1 MNNETKIE
9 RFYSSTKMQ
18 RAIMHM
24 EQFWLL
30 SQNTD
35 LNDDDKKCAKSLFEH
50 YRRLAMC
57 ILMKEMPE
65 KMVTD
70 LIIDV
75 DYMQNVYKKYAI

>member
-9 RFYSSTKMQ
+9 KFYSSTKMQ

-30 SQNTD
+30 SQDTK
-35 LNDDDKKCAKSLFEH
+35 LNENDKKCAKALFEH

>member
-35 LNDDDKKCAKSLFEH
+35 LNDNDKKCAKALFEH

>member
-18 RAIMHM
+18 RAILHM

-35 LNDDDKKCAKSLFEH
+35 LNDDDKKCAKALFEH

-75 DYMQNVYKKYAI
+75 DYMQNVYKKYTI

>member
-30 SQNTD
+30 SQDSKLDEN
-35 LNDDDKKCAKSLFEH
+35 DKKCAKALFEH

>member
-9 RFYSSTKMQ
+9 KYYSSTKMQ

-30 SQNTD
+30 SQNSE
-35 LNDDDKKCAKSLFEH
+35 LSDDDKKCAKALFEH

-70 LIIDV
+70 LIVDV
-75 DYMQNVYKKYAI
+75 EYMKNVYKKYSI

>member
-30 SQNTD
+30 SQNAD
-35 LNDDDKKCAKSLFEH
+35 LNDDDKKCAKALFEH

>member
-9 RFYSSTKMQ
+9 KYYSSTKMQ
-18 RAIMHM
+18 RAIMYM

-30 SQNTD
+30 SQNTE
-35 LNDDDKKCAKSLFEH
+35 LNDADKKCAKALFEH

-65 KMVTD
+65 KMITD

>member
-30 SQNTD
+30 SQD
-35 LNDDDKKCAKSLFEH
+35 SKLNENDKKCAKALFEH

-70 LIIDV
+70 LIVDI
-75 DYMQNVYKKYAI
+75 DYMKNVYKKYAI

>member
-35 LNDDDKKCAKSLFEH
+35 LNDDDKKCAKALFEH

>member
-9 RFYSSTKMQ
+9 KFYSSTKMQ

-30 SQNTD
+30 SQD
-35 LNDDDKKCAKSLFEH
+35 SKLNENDKKCAKALFEH

>member
-30 SQNTD
+30 SQDSNLD
-35 LNDDDKKCAKSLFEH
+35 ENDKKCAKALFEH